1 MDLLGLGRKSILLAC
16 ALAPALSIVCIAAPS
31 AALEPR
37 LSVTDQGAP
46 KTFTKICLADQVAG
60 AVEIVVVERERDGA
74 LRSLEREPRR
84 ISLEHG
90 VEAGHAGWYRSRE
103 PIVWNGKTYYAGS
116 EWQEYALGRYLR
128 HQGRYRGVPVLS
140 LWPGGDRVLAVL
152 VDQETCTFRSYHPE
166 RD

>member
-1 MDLLGLGRKSILLAC
+1 MDLLDLGRKSILLAC
-16 ALAPALSIVCIAAPS
+16 ALAPALSIACLAVPS

-37 LSVTDQGAP
+37 LSVTDQGALP
-46 KTFTKICLADQVAG
+46 TFTKICLADHVTG
-60 AVEIVVVERERDGA
+60 AVEIVVVEREPDGA

-84 ISLEHG
+84 ISLENG
-90 VEAGHAGWYRSRE
+90 AEAGHADWYRSRE
-103 PIVWNGKTYYAGS
+103 PIAWKGKTYHAGS

-128 HQGRYRGVPVLS
+128 HQGRYRGVPLLS

-166 RD
+166 RN